1 MKSIYFAGPLFTK
14 AQAEREERV
23 KAKLRELGFDVH
35 SPKEDSNITGTKAS
49 MVDRKATFDSNVSNI
64 DRVDIIFAL
73 MDGKHAIC
81 DEEDTNGRPIN
92 AIDTGTLFEVG
103 YAYCLRQKYGTKPL
117 IIYYSE
123 TLKKEQFNL
132 MLAQSC
138 DMLITDERD
147 EAGNLIET
155 AFERLKY
162 LPEWIETDT
171 KIEYNGEIE

>member
-1 MKSIYFAGPLFTK
+1 MKKSVYFAGPWFTK

-35 SPKEDSNITGTKAS
+35 SPKEDSNITGTFADPK
-49 MVDRKATFDSNVSNI
+49 VRQATFDSNVSHI
-64 DRVDIIFAL
+64 DDVDIVFAL

-103 YAYCLRQKYGTKPL
+103 YAYCLRKQRKTYPI
-117 IIYYSE
+117 IIYYTE
-123 TLKKEQFNL
+123 TIAEGKFNL

-138 DMLITDERD
+138 DMLITK
-147 EAGNLIET
+147 
-155 AFERLKY
+155 FEDLDK
-162 LPEWIETDT
+162 LPQWIEEGKT
-171 KIEYNGEIE
+171 IAYNGMIE